1 MASLNS
7 VTLLGNVGND
17 PELRYTPQQNPVTT
31 FSLATSE
38 KFDGK
43 EVTEWHKIV
52 VWGKNAENC
61 AKYVEK
67 GKQVLVEGK
76 LKTRSWD
83 DKNTGV
89 KRYATEIIA
98 HRVLFLGGQSNQATS
113 QPKAAPRHEPVTQ
126 GYDTFN
132 DLPF

>member
-113 QPKAAPRHEPVTQ
+113 QPKAAPRQEPVTQ
-126 GYDTFN
+126 SYDTFN